1 MIETSFLYH
10 RLDSNGIKIA
20 RVRISDFFWEFL
32 KAYTYTTS
40 GWPNTLLGK
49 QKAYKLRILPAGV
62 QHMDLNCTE
71 EELMAEKQKLQY
83 LKSYLGASVLYYFN
97 PITQILLRVTEVG
110 DDVQAQT
117 ERRADNWKDLIATGY
132 PDLFI
137 DITYDH
143 SSPDI
148 LPFK

>member
-1 MIETSFLYH
+1 MIETSFFFH
-10 RLDSNGIKIA
+10 RLNSEGLKKVK
-20 RVRISDFFWEFL
+20 VRISDFFWEFL

-49 QKAYKLRILPAGV
+49 QKAYKLRILPAGI

-132 PDLFI
+132 PDLFL

-143 SSPDI
+143 SSPDL
-148 LPFK
+148 LPIR